1 MYARC
6 SAHTRCTQVSKVQV
20 GGGSLRDGIWGSG
33 WALHAR
39 SRSRHL
45 PGLPVTQPCCSSAPI
60 SQLRLDGAAVQGAL
74 FFGST
79 MLSSSAR
86 DQTRAPCHGS
96 TES

>member
-1 MYARC
+1 MHGAQHTLG
-6 SAHTRCTQVSKVQV
+6 AHKCQRSRWEGEASET
-20 GGGSLRDGIWGSG
+20 GSG
-33 WALHAR
+33 AR
-39 SRSRHL
+39 VGHCML
-45 PGLPVTQPCCSSAPI
+45 GHGVGIYPGLPVTPPCCSSAPI
-60 SQLRLDGAAVQGAL
+60 SQLRLNGAAVQGAL